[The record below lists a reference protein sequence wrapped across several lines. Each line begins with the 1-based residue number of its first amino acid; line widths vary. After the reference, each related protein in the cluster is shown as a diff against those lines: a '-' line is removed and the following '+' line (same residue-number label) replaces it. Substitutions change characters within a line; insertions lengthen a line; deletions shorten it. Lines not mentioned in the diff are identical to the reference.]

1 MEKQKSCIIKLKER
15 IENLSNKKERKY
27 LIEIFFLF
35 LCLTKEI
42 FKLPNCFNNFIL
54 NMARGKYLAG

>member
-1 MEKQKSCIIKLKER
+1 MEKPRICTIKLKAR
-15 IENLSNKKERKY
+15 SKNLVKKERKY

-35 LCLTKEI
+35 LYLTKEI

-54 NMARGKYLAG
+54 KMARGKYLAG